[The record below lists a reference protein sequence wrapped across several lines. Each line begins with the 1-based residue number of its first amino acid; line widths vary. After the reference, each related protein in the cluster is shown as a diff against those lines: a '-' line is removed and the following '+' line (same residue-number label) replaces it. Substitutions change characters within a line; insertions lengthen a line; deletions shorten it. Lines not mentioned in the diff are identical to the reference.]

1 MTVTLRPTDWR
12 DLRVIHKNRS
22 KGLYLDTA
30 RVLTR
35 GGSFAAGVLRSFFLS
50 ATNAFTWIC
59 TDECEQPVL
68 GQFAHIPGNP
78 FARLILLAPDEA
90 LESDITVDLLE
101 GLARQAGEH
110 GAFHLIAE
118 IPEESSAFE
127 SMRKAGFVVYARQ
140 RVWKLQENGEGYKVA
155 IPWITA
161 AKEKINAAQSLY
173 HNLVPG
179 LVQQIEPLPS
189 RNVGGLVCHEKGELL
204 GYVDLKSGPRGIWAQ
219 PFIHPDT
226 VDVDSR
232 LRDMFE
238 CIPNRR
244 SRPVFLCVRSYQ
256 SWLESALNTME
267 ARPGPQQAVMVK
279 HLAAKHT
286 VLRPFTLPQL
296 DGQPEITTPVANSQ
310 QNS

>member
-1 MTVTLRPTDWR
+1 MTITLRPTDWR
-12 DLRVIHKNRS
+12 DLRVIYKNRS

-35 GGSFAAGVLRSFFLS
+35 GSSFASGVLHSFFSS
-50 ATNAFTWIC
+50 AIGAFTWIC
-59 TDECEQPVL
+59 ADECEQPVL
-68 GQFAHIPGNP
+68 GQFAHITGEPY
-78 FARLILLAPDEA
+78 ARLILLAPEEA
-90 LESDITVDLLE
+90 LQSEITVDLLE

-110 GAFHLIAE
+110 GAFHLLAE

-140 RVWKLQENGEGYKVA
+140 RIWKLHENVDGYKVS
-155 IPWITA
+155 IPWVITA
-161 AKEKINAAQSLY
+161 KEGINAAQSLY

-189 RNVGGLVCHEKGELL
+189 RNVGGLVCYDDGDVL
-204 GYVDLKSGPRGIWAQ
+204 GYVDLQSGPRGIWAQ

-226 VDVDSR
+226 VDVDTR
-232 LRDMFE
+232 LRDMFD

-244 SRPVFLCVRSYQ
+244 SRSVYLCVRSYQ
-256 SWLESALNTME
+256 SWLESALKKMD

-279 HLAAKHT
+279 HLAAKHQ

-296 DGQPEITTPVANSQ
+296 DGQHEISSPIAHSH